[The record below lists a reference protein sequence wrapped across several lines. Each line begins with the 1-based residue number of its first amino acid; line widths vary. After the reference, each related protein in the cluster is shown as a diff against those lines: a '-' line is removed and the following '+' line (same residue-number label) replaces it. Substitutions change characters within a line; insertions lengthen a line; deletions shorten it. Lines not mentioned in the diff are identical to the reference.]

1 MKKLILIAC
10 LLSLSIFSFSQQITR
25 GPDIGEIYFLGP
37 AATDVLYGAIYRSID
52 FGVTAVCVDSISAMS
67 HDISSIVADKT
78 QGSLYFVT
86 LFEDLYYSNNFGI
99 QGSWILRNG
108 EVYVDLASGR
118 NEGELFNAI
127 VSHSEDYGV
136 SFINHSFNGF
146 FGSLKDV
153 EIDNSNNIGYCIGES
168 FGVADTQYFFI
179 TYDNYENLE
188 VINKFNFASDELTEI
203 SRGQQAGELFLINKN
218 TNLLYFTDDYGQTWD
233 LKNSFTCPILP
244 IEGITGGRQDGEIYL
259 LVVYR
264 QFMGFVRH
272 VYIHHSLDYGETFT
286 VYHPVSIGNDPVY
299 ANFEAGD
306 TLGKP
311 PFEVQFTDLSSGGLG
326 YWEWD
331 FNNDGTTDSYEQ
343 NPIFIYNDTGY
354 FSVELKGSYSV
365 ITDSAIRYNYIH
377 VTNLTNVSEAEQQGN
392 VNLACFPNPFNE
404 NVTITLTSTVDD
416 DPGYITIFDV
426 SGLFVNEIKLE
437 KTSNKYEYITNWDGG
452 NQDGN
457 KVKQGVYYL
466 LSKNKSSSI
475 KIVLIN

>member
-1 MKKLILIAC
+1 
-10 LLSLSIFSFSQQITR
+10 
-25 GPDIGEIYFLGP
+25 
-37 AATDVLYGAIYRSID
+37 
-52 FGVTAVCVDSISAMS
+52 
-67 HDISSIVADKT
+67 
-78 QGSLYFVT
+78 
-86 LFEDLYYSNNFGI
+86 
-99 QGSWILRNG
+99 
-108 EVYVDLASGR
+108 
-118 NEGELFNAI
+118 
-127 VSHSEDYGV
+127 
-136 SFINHSFNGF
+136 
-146 FGSLKDV
+146 
-153 EIDNSNNIGYCIGES
+153 
-168 FGVADTQYFFI
+168 
-179 TYDNYENLE
+179 
-188 VINKFNFASDELTEI
+188 
-203 SRGQQAGELFLINKN
+203 
-218 TNLLYFTDDYGQTWD
+218 LYFTDDYGQTWD

-331 FNNDGTTDSYEQ
+331 FNNDGITDSYQQ

-437 KTSNKYEYITNWDGG
+437 KTSNKYEYITNWDGRSY
-452 NQDGN
+452 DGN
-457 KVKQGVYYL
+457 KVSQGVYFIIL
-466 LSKNKSSSI
+466 KDKNCSK
-475 KIVLIN
+475 KILFIN